1 MTTTQEIKLSDE
13 QKALVHY
20 NEGEG
25 ALLVVAAAGSG
36 KTRILTER
44 VNYLLTKKEGNFSV
58 LCLTF
63 TTKAAQEM
71 KERLQNVPTI
81 TKRAF
86 IGTIHEFALQVLI
99 SKRHVLGFDDVPHII
114 DREQDQKELIEQV
127 FLDNP
132 ILANEYKL
140 LDDKGKKEKIS
151 DAFFMINQY
160 KRALQSSEL
169 TDLELL
175 IFQHYNQL
183 LQEQNMIDYNDILYY
198 AYKLFSENQASARVY
213 QRIYRYILVDE
224 AQDLSY
230 AQYHL
235 IKAICGVE
243 NKNVFMVGDPNQA
256 IHSYAGANTK
266 FMLDDFIRDFDTK
279 KEEIK
284 QNFRS
289 SKKVIELANKIMLNG
304 SRPEDAHYT
313 GKAAIFSFENSTKE
327 AEWILSDIKQMI
339 INKLDN
345 EEIEGVISLDKIAIL
360 ARNRF
365 VFLPFEELMENDDF
379 FKNNYFIK
387 KSADGIELETNFM
400 KIFDLGTRIICNPN
414 DQLHFR
420 EIFKILK
427 ISSQNLT
434 TNTLEQLFSLNEN
447 IDNCLKVS
455 ILIEVWQKLLQNEN
469 MSDALNNLSVQ
480 IQQNETIREN
490 LKDYILN
497 DIEYYRIVWR
507 TFLKDSNNAN
517 KSLVGFRQFVAMG
530 INNSHKN
537 KGLTLA
543 TVHTVK
549 GLQYDIVYIVGMKEG
564 AFPDFRAETEEKLK
578 EEKNI
583 AYVAVTR
590 AKRWIYLTFPKTI
603 TTKWGNTRLQTK
615 SRFISNISHT
625 DI

>member
-1 MTTTQEIKLSDE
+1 LSDE

-44 VNYLLTKKEGNFSV
+44 VNYLLTKKEGSFSV

-151 DAFFMINQY
+151 DAFFMINQH

-266 FMLDDFIRDFDTK
+266 FMLDDFIRDFDAK

-313 GKAAIFSFENSTKE
+313 GKAAIFSFENPTKE

-339 INKLDN
+339 INKLYN

-427 ISSQNLT
+427 ISPQNLKM
-434 TNTLEQLFSLNEN
+434 NTLEQLFSLNEN

-480 IQQNETIREN
+480 IQQNEIIRED

-507 TFLKDSNNAN
+507 TFLKDSNNTN

-549 GLQYDIVYIVGMKEG
+549 GLQYDIVYIIGMKEG
-564 AFPDFRAETEEKLK
+564 SFPDFRAETEEKLK

-603 TTKWGNTRLQTK
+603 TTKWGNTRSQTK
-615 SRFISNISHT
+615 SRFISAISHT